1 MYFGHDKTRW
11 IVKSPVM
18 FASLSLQLV
27 ILVLWTRIPFLGILS
42 SKGSF
47 QDSFSKRSSRSF
59 PVAFWLW
66 SWSVPSCWSY
76 QFLPYTSQPIN
87 QSYNQTFLSTKR
99 WEFISTIDLSHI
111 LLISIFGTKWSYE
124 RFIGNETCLTIRLT
138 LVAELCFLDIVKKN
152 V

>member
-1 MYFGHDKTRW
+1 
-11 IVKSPVM
+11 M
-18 FASLSLQLV
+18 FDSLSLQLV

-111 LLISIFGTKWSYE
+111 
-124 RFIGNETCLTIRLT
+124 C
-138 LVAELCFLDIVKKN
+138 CFLFLVRSDLTNDLLVTRL
-152 V
+152 VLRFVSHW